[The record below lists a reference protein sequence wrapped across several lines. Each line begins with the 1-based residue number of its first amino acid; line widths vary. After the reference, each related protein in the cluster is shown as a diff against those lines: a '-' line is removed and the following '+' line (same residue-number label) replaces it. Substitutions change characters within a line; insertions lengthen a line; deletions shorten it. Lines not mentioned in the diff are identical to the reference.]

1 MISPFTSNPYVYGGT
16 SLTNGADCSG
26 FTLSVYAHFGISLPH
41 SATAQ
46 SYYGTEVSLSELEP
60 GDLLF
65 YGTDGDIGH
74 VGIYTGGGMIV
85 HASTEATGIKTS
97 VYNYRTPIKAVRLLG
112 Q

>member
-1 MISPFTSNPYVYGGT
+1 MARIVRI
-16 SLTNGADCSG
+16 
-26 FTLSVYAHFGISLPH
+26 FTLSVYAHYGISLPH

-65 YGTDGDIGH
+65 YGTEDDIGH
-74 VGIYTGGGMIV
+74 VAIYTGGGMVV

-97 VYNYRTPIKAVRLLG
+97 VYNYRTPVKAVRILG